1 MIEDVSVPA
10 VTFIL
15 PLNFPL
21 YSEFSTLVEVTDQG
35 VNLLICA
42 SCYSIRTNHDAH
54 PLPLKRT
61 LEAMRNTLFLTV
73 FISAYF

>member
-15 PLNFPL
+15 S
-21 YSEFSTLVEVTDQG
+21 SELEVTDQG

-42 SCYSIRTNHDAH
+42 SCYSNRTDHDAH
-54 PLPLKRT
+54 PLPLKCT
-61 LEAMRNTLFLTV
+61 LEAMRHTLFLTV